1 MLCRRKVKA
10 YILAFVSKPQTGR
23 SEMKK
28 YSSAFVIGIVA
39 SIILGF
45 GIVALVA
52 LGLQANTGL
61 GYEPGVLQATKT
73 GTNSASLNLSTFP
86 DSQVCHP
93 DTPNPQIGWVTYCSS
108 TTWELPANS
117 LITVVIK
124 QYDSASGLY
133 NDFFQK
139 VQGTV
144 GGVAM
149 YNNKPLS
156 QINGD
161 DAAHTFTIQSQPDEQ
176 KPLFVSV
183 PLLGVPDNAPNLANG
198 YPKPNVI
205 EFQFHTGPAGHVY
218 IWHCYVPCGNDRE
231 SPYGFSGPMTTTGY
245 MAGTLTVTNY

>member
-1 MLCRRKVKA
+1 
-10 YILAFVSKPQTGR
+10 
-23 SEMKK
+23 MKK

-52 LGLQANTGL
+52 LGLQSNQGL
-61 GYEPGVLQATKT
+61 GYEPTTLQATKT
-73 GTNSASLNLSTFP
+73 GTNSATLNVSTFP
-86 DSQVCHP
+86 DSMVCHA
-93 DTPNPQIGWVTYCSS
+93 DAPNPQIGWVTYCPS
-108 TTWELPANS
+108 TSWELPANS

-149 YNNKPLS
+149 YNNKPMS
-156 QINGD
+156 QINAD
-161 DAAHTFTIQSQPDEQ
+161 DAAHTFTIQSQPDE
-176 KPLFVSV
+176 PNPIFVSV
-183 PLLGVPDNAPNLANG
+183 PLLGVADNAPTNVTVNG
-198 YPKPNVI
+198 NQYPTPNTI
-205 EFQFHTGPAGHVY
+205 EFQFHTGPAGHTY

-231 SPYGFSGPMTTTGY
+231 SPYGFSGPMATTGF
-245 MAGTLTVTNY
+245 MAGTIIVTNY

>member
-1 MLCRRKVKA
+1 
-10 YILAFVSKPQTGR
+10 
-23 SEMKK
+23 MKQ

-52 LGLQANTGL
+52 LGLRSNAGL

-73 GTNSASLNLSTFP
+73 GPNSATLNLSTFP

-93 DTPNPQIGWVTYCSS
+93 NTPNPQIGWVTYCSS

-124 QYDSASGLY
+124 QYDGASGLY

-144 GGVAM
+144 GGIAM
-149 YNNKPLS
+149 YTNKPMD
-156 QINGD
+156 QINAD
-161 DAAHTFTIQSQPDEQ
+161 DAAHTFTIQSQPDETN
-176 KPLFVSV
+176 PLYVSV
-183 PLLGVPDNAPNLANG
+183 PLLGVADNAPNNTNVTG
-198 YPKPNVI
+198 IDGNQYQYPTPNVI
-205 EFQFHTGPAGHVY
+205 QFQFRTGPAGHTY
-218 IWHCYVPCGNDRE
+218 IWHCYVPCGNDKE
-231 SPYGFSGPMTTTGY
+231 SPYGFSGPMSTTGY
-245 MAGTLTVTNY
+245 MAGTITVTN